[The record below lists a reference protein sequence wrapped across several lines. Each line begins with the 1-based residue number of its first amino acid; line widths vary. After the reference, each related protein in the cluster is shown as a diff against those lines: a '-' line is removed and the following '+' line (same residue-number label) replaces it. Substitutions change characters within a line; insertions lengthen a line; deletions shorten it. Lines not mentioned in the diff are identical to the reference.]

1 MTGLRGQDSVARLA
15 SDLRLL
21 RVSAGNPTLSRLQ
34 SESGVSRTVLS
45 DAFLGRGLP
54 SVRTLAS
61 IVQTCGGGPVDP
73 WLERRDALTRLG
85 ADHRAPDATRE
96 FGGREGVIV
105 ATALGV
111 GAVVAMVAR
120 GLFAVFGRR
129 RRR

>member
-1 MTGLRGQDSVARLA
+1 MAAHRGQDSVAQLA
-15 SDLRLL
+15 ADLRLL

-73 WLERRDALTRLG
+73 WLERRDALSRMTIAHRIAG
-85 ADHRAPDATRE
+85 APPDFR
-96 FGGREGVIV
+96 GRDGVIV
-105 ATALGV
+105 AAALGV
-111 GAVVAMVAR
+111 GAMAAMVGR
-120 GLFAVFGRR
+120 GIFALFGRR
-129 RRR
+129 RSR